1 MRGKDD
7 ADEVSADCT
16 DESSRSHAEYF
27 NHRYE
32 PSLAFGVTVVVVV
45 VAEVV
50 EACLIGL
57 ACLIEVVADRVV
69 AAACRVAGF
78 AAVGI
83 VGWKVR

>member
-1 MRGKDD
+1 M
-7 ADEVSADCT
+7 
-16 DESSRSHAEYF
+16 
-27 NHRYE
+27 
-32 PSLAFGVTVVVVV
+32 AFGVTVVVVV
-45 VAEVV
+45 VA

>member
-16 DESSRSHAEYF
+16 NESSRSHAEYF

-45 VAEVV
+45 VAE
-50 EACLIGL
+50 ACLIGL
-57 ACLIEVVADRVV
+57 ACLIEVVADRIV

>member
-45 VAEVV
+45 VAE
-50 EACLIGL
+50 

>member
-1 MRGKDD
+1 M
-7 ADEVSADCT
+7 
-16 DESSRSHAEYF
+16 
-27 NHRYE
+27 
-32 PSLAFGVTVVVVV
+32 AFGVTVVVVV
-45 VAEVV
+45 VAE
-50 EACLIGL
+50 